1 MTINCFHPDYVKTY
15 HPELLINIKRE
26 ADQKANGQKYG
37 SMARATRE
45 NVVGEVKSL
54 NQFPKTKKRVSIER
68 TDFHVYSKA
77 GMPKGVK

>member
-1 MTINCFHPDYVKTY
+1 MKMNAFHPDYVKTY
-15 HPELLINIKRE
+15 QPELLISIKRE
-26 ADQKANGQKYG
+26 ADQIANGQKYG

-54 NQFPKTKKRVSIER
+54 KQFPKTKKRVSIER

>member
-1 MTINCFHPDYVKTY
+1 MINAFSPDYIKTY
-15 HPELLINIKRE
+15 QPELLTNIKRE
-26 ADQKANGQKYG
+26 ADQIANGQKYG

-45 NVVGEVKSL
+45 NVVGEFKSL